1 MEDTILSAN
10 LELKK
15 ELVESIKAEFKEA
28 KSLITLRGNFL
39 KSASTNL
46 TNLMIYNLTR
56 IP

>member
-1 MEDTILSAN
+1 MGDTISVNGLMTEEAN
-10 LELKK
+10 NECR
-15 ELVESIKAEFKEA
+15 EYYKEA

-46 TNLMIYNLTR
+46 VNLMIYNLTR